1 MIAKV
6 HFFQHCTM
14 ICAKKMSATPP
25 RTACTDGA
33 RGLHDGLARAP
44 SRQNEGTSTARRK
57 HLPQG
62 EMPCGGK

>member
-1 MIAKV
+1 
-6 HFFQHCTM
+6 
-14 ICAKKMSATPP
+14 MSATPP